1 MIIEHPFGKCHR
13 RSGWQSAF
21 TLIELLVVIAIIAI
35 LAGLLLPALSNARSR
50 GISTSCLN
58 NLKQLQLASSLY
70 ADDFNG
76 GFPPNSFFYY
86 TTTAGPDSVLPG
98 GAWVLGNAQVDT
110 DPSTLTKGLLYR
122 YANSPAIYHCPA
134 DRSITI
140 FLPKKTRIRSY
151 QLSAYLNSAPESPSM
166 AGMTD
171 FVTRVKSSIIQI
183 GAPGSSSVFS
193 FLDASDQTIQS
204 GTFLTSTGN
213 GGRGFG
219 FQSDLPSDRHYKG
232 GNFAFVDGHVEHHK
246 WKSLSNPSQA
256 APGGFGPPP
265 TQMSAVDIQWLA
277 DRIPALP

>member
-1 MIIEHPFGKCHR
+1 MIIEYPSGKGQR
-13 RSGWQSAF
+13 RTACPSAF

-35 LAGLLLPALSNARSR
+35 LAGMLLPALSNARAL

-58 NLKQLQLASSLY
+58 NLKQLQLASNLY

-110 DPSTLTKGLLYR
+110 DPTTLTKGLLYR
-122 YANSPAIYHCPA
+122 YVNATATYHCPA
-134 DRSITI
+134 DRSETI
-140 FLPKKTRIRSY
+140 FLPKKNRIRSY

-171 FVTRVKSSIIQI
+171 FVARVKSTVIQI
-183 GAPGSSSVFS
+183 GAPGSSGVFS

-204 GTFLTSTGN
+204 GTFLASTGN

-232 GNFAFVDGHVEHHK
+232 GNFAFVDGHVEHPK
-246 WKSLSNPSQA
+246 WKALSSPSTA
-256 APGGFGPPP
+256 VPGRFGPPP
-265 TQMSAVDIQWLA
+265 AQMSTVDTQWLA